1 MSANADKENMKE
13 VVEEEIVIQTGLICG
28 KSLKGMAMGE
38 YFIDYE
44 IDEEEFYEIDLYEPK
59 DVEDRGWMAIM
70 RFRIP
75 DLSEKYHEVHYNT
88 SSAFACE
95 QENIRWDEDDKEN
108 MNIDMEEN
116 EEEEWETIIM
126 KTTKKNRRTRMME
139 KLPSFGETSRWWV
152 RTGKCI

>member
-1 MSANADKENMKE
+1 MSANADNKNMKE
-13 VVEEEIVIQTGLICG
+13 VVEEEIVIQTGDIYG
-28 KSLKGMAMGE
+28 ESLKGMAMGE

-95 QENIRWDEDDKEN
+95 QENIRWDEDDEDDI
-108 MNIDMEEN
+108 NIDVEEN
-116 EEEEWETIIM
+116 DDEDKWDTNVM
-126 KTTKKNRRTRMME
+126 KTTKKNRRTRMVVNT
-139 KLPSFGETSRWWV
+139 LT
-152 RTGKCI
+152 I